1 MRIYLP
7 DPTCQN
13 LQQHIIW
20 GTADLF
26 WCQAYVSSTV
36 AGSAGNSC
44 FGKLLFNKFHAIHK
58 HIIMSSRMGYEQHF
72 HTNRWKSATATD
84 YKSLSAAPGPA
95 ADPTSFNLLVVYVA
109 CWYEIRTGDRQEI
122 RSRAESSDEQRFE
135 FLHIRSME
143 VLPTNMPKKKH
154 ECIETEAM
162 FLRQV
167 NDIGTSGCVAGS
179 R

>member
-1 MRIYLP
+1 MI
-7 DPTCQN
+7 
-13 LQQHIIW
+13 
-20 GTADLF
+20 
-26 WCQAYVSSTV
+26 
-36 AGSAGNSC
+36 
-44 FGKLLFNKFHAIHK
+44 FGKKHKFFEFVLSVDNAL
-58 HIIMSSRMGYEQHF
+58 YEQHF
-72 HTNRWKSATATD
+72 YTNRWKSATATD
-84 YKSLSAAPGPA
+84 YKRLSAAPGPA

-122 RSRAESSDEQRFE
+122 RSRAVSSDEQRFE